1 MTRKGP
7 SWILAT
13 AVGVLALVGIAAS
26 ATHYFWEPY
35 NLLSWIFRSSR
46 LCTWSW
52 AVST

>member
-26 ATHYFWEPY
+26 ATHYFWEP
-35 NLLSWIFRSSR
+35 
-46 LCTWSW
+46 
-52 AVST
+52 